1 MMLKLAFTLIAAL
14 AVVAGAF
21 AQTPPAPAPTPAPAA
36 FACPKTQT
44 LDCMP
49 IVPEER
55 RAFCGREYLDWAAKH
70 CPGLQVVY

>member
-1 MMLKLAFTLIAAL
+1 MKLEFAFTLIAAL
-14 AVVAGAF
+14 AVASGAL
-21 AQTPPAPAPTPAPAA
+21 AQTQPAPTPAPAA

-44 LDCMP
+44 LNCMP

-55 RAFCGREYLDWAAKH
+55 RAFCSKQYLDWAAEH